1 MRTILDILNDLAST
15 TSRNEKLAILRG
27 NADNELLKR
36 VLVYALDPFKN
47 FYIRKIPDYV
57 PAPANA
63 ADTLGPVIDSL
74 DNLCTREVT
83 GNAAIE
89 FLAKLLSSLLPND
102 ALVLERI
109 IQKDLRCGVS
119 DATVNKVWPKL
130 IPEYSVMLA
139 SGYDEKLV
147 SQIQFPAMA
156 QLKMDGMR
164 FNAIVKDGAVEFR
177 SRNGKLL
184 DLKGKLEPDF
194 VCMANGK
201 DVVFDGELTVRRDGR
216 LLPRQQGNGILS
228 KAQKGTISEQ
238 EADMVCATVW
248 DMYDYESAVRGF
260 DNSQYYKRFN
270 RLLKIVLPEKVEFVE
285 SFLVDTL
292 DQAQTLFEQYLAQ
305 GQEGII
311 LKDINC
317 PWENKRVRHMVK
329 FKGEFECDLR
339 IVGWEA
345 GTGKNEGRLGALV
358 LESECGQLK
367 VNVGTGFTDEHR
379 DIITSDVVGK
389 IVAIKYNGKIRDQ
402 KTGINSLFLPVFVE
416 IREDKDTADNFQD
429 IK

>member
-1 MRTILDILNDLAST
+1 MRTIADILNDLANTS
-15 TSRNEKLAILRG
+15 SRNEKLAILRG
-27 NADNELLKR
+27 NVDNDLLKQ

-47 FYIRKIPDYV
+47 FYIRKIPTYNREASR
-57 PAPANA
+57 PSYALQQAL
-63 ADTLGPVIDSL
+63 ADL
-74 DNLCTREVT
+74 DVLSSRDQT
-83 GNAAIE
+83 GNAAITY
-89 FLAKLLSSLLPND
+89 LADLLGCLEDSD
-102 ALVLERI
+102 AQVIERV

-119 DATVNKVWPKL
+119 DATVNKVWPNL
-130 IPEYSVMLA
+130 IPVYSVMLA

-184 DLKGKLEPDF
+184 DLKGKLDSDF
-194 VCMANGK
+194 ISMSNGAN
-201 DVVFDGELTVRRDGR
+201 VVFDGELTVRKDGR
-216 LLPRQQGNGILS
+216 LLPRQEGNGILS
-228 KAQKGTISEQ
+228 KAQKGTISDS

-260 DNSQYYKRFN
+260 DNAQYYKRFN
-270 RLLKIVLPEKVEFVE
+270 RLLSIVLPEKVDFVE
-285 SFLVDTL
+285 SFLVENIE
-292 DQAQTLFEQYLAQ
+292 QAQALFEAYLAA

-311 LKDINC
+311 LKDINA
-317 PWENKRVRHMVK
+317 PWENKRVRHMIK

-339 IVGWEA
+339 IVGWEE
-345 GTGKNEGRLGALV
+345 GTGKNVGRLGALV
-358 LESECGQLK
+358 LESEDGILK

-379 DIITSDVVGK
+379 DTITPDVVGK
-389 IVAIKYNGKIRDQ
+389 VVAIKYNGKIRDQ
-402 KTGINSLFLPVFVE
+402 KTGIDSLFLPVFVE
-416 IREDKDTADNFQD
+416 IRDDKDTADNFED

>member
-1 MRTILDILNDLAST
+1 MRTINDILNDLAATS
-15 TSRNEKLAILRG
+15 SRNEKIAILRA
-27 NADNELLKR
+27 NVDNDLLKQ

-47 FYIRKIPDYV
+47 FYIRKIPEYNHDESRPIY
-57 PAPANA
+57 ALQQAL
-63 ADTLGPVIDSL
+63 ADL
-74 DNLCTREVT
+74 DVLSTRQET
-83 GNAAIE
+83 GNAAIMY
-89 FLAKLLSSLLPND
+89 LANMLSRLD
-102 ALVLERI
+102 AEDAAVIERV

-139 SGYDEKLV
+139 SAYDEKLV

-164 FNAIVKDGAVEFR
+164 FNAVVKDGAVEFR

-201 DVVFDGELTVRRDGR
+201 NVVFDGELTVRKDGR
-216 LLPRQQGNGILS
+216 LLSRQEGNGILS
-228 KAQKGTISEQ
+228 KAQKGTISEE

-260 DNSQYYKRFN
+260 DNAQYYKRFN

-285 SFLVDTL
+285 SFIVESIG
-292 DQAQTLFEQYLAQ
+292 QAQRLFEEYLAQ

-317 PWENKRVRHMVK
+317 PWENKRVRHMIK
-329 FKGEFECDLR
+329 FKGEYECDLR
-339 IVGWEA
+339 IVGWEK

-358 LESECGQLK
+358 LESEDGQLK

-379 DIITSDVVGK
+379 DTITSDVVGK
-389 IVAIKYNGKIRDQ
+389 VVAIKYNGKIRDQ
-402 KTGINSLFLPVFVE
+402 KTGIDSLFLPVFIE
-416 IREDKDTADNFQD
+416 IRDDKDTADNFED